1 MKFLVV
7 ILLLVILA
15 SLFSALVFLV
25 RDQGSTNRTV
35 WALTWRIG
43 LSIGLFLLLLL
54 AGWMGWIEPHGLH
67 PRP

>member
-25 RDQGSTNRTV
+25 RDRGATHRTV
-35 WALTWRIG
+35 RALTWRVG